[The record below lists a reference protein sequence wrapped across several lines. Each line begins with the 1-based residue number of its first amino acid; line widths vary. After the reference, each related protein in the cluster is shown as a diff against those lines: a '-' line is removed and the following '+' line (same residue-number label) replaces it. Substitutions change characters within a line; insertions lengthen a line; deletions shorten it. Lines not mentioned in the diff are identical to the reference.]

1 MWGFC
6 YIECISLF
14 YLVQRHSPSRTECLG
29 CSLRALYFVW
39 IRECQYCLSVKT
51 VWNLCSRSLL
61 GLWDLRP
68 AHMQL
73 SIWPGILRHR
83 LYTSVSYAVTGFYSL
98 VPWTADPT
106 SVTPNSDLFF
116 LCSERLFFYLNSTS
130 FHCALGNVPGKSQMQ
145 DHLLCFPLPK

>member
-1 MWGFC
+1 
-6 YIECISLF
+6 
-14 YLVQRHSPSRTECLG
+14 
-29 CSLRALYFVW
+29 
-39 IRECQYCLSVKT
+39 
-51 VWNLCSRSLL
+51 
-61 GLWDLRP
+61 
-68 AHMQL
+68 MQL

-145 DHLLCFPLPK
+145 DHLLCFPLPKQPNFELFLRHALCESCCLFYFVQFWFCLWRENNFYISYFYHGCNWEPLEIFF